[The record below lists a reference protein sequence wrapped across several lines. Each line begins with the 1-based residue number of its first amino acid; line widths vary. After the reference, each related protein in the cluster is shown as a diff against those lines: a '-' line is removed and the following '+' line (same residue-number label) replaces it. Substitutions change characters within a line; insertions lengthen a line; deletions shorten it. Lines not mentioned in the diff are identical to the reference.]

1 MHLLRT
7 RLIST
12 SVHKALDFP
21 FVVLPRGAGR
31 SRGSAYIQRKP
42 SPLSNLVDGVSRAT
56 LAASAIL

>member
-1 MHLLRT
+1 LMHLLRT

-12 SVHKALDFP
+12 SMHKALA
-21 FVVLPRGAGR
+21 FVMLPRGAGR